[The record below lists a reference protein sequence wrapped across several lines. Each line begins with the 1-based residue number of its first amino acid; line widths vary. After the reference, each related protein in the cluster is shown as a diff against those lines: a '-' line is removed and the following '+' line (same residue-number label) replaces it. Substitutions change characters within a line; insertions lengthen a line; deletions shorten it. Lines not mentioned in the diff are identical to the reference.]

1 MVNRTGIVV
10 SLGPPPRGAVRPA
23 IVAIRAGGI
32 DPDPSLESLR
42 LATSAAG
49 APYLRHE
56 VTRMDIRL
64 SRRSL
69 IAGLGLSTPA
79 AFGMAPASA
88 QAPAPAAAAAP
99 PRHQQPLYPSTA
111 PDLARTIVG
120 LSHFNLAEVRR
131 LVEAQPS
138 LARAGWDW
146 GFGDWETPLG
156 AASHIGRREIAE
168 LLIAHGAEPT
178 IFSAAM
184 LGQLDVVKALVAARP
199 GAQRARGPHAI
210 TLAAH
215 ARVGGKD
222 AEPVLAHLTSL
233 GDADTRPP
241 TQPLANEDRAL
252 IVGQYAFGPAAADRF
267 TVDVREDQVGI
278 ERPGGTRRLLNH
290 TGDLVFFP
298 AGVPSVKIA
307 FKRDAG
313 RATQLTIA
321 DPDVYVTA
329 ARV

>member
-1 MVNRTGIVV
+1 
-10 SLGPPPRGAVRPA
+10 
-23 IVAIRAGGI
+23 VARA
-32 DPDPSLESLR
+32 
-42 LATSAAG
+42 
-49 APYLRHE
+49 APYLLHE
-56 VTRMDIRL
+56 VTSMQPTL

-69 IAGLGLSTPA
+69 LAGVGLGTSAALGLPGPA
-79 AFGMAPASA
+79 RA
-88 QAPAPAAAAAP
+88 QAPAASVPAL
-99 PRHQQPLYPSTA
+99 PRPQQPLFPSTA

-222 AEPVLAHLTSL
+222 AEPVLAYLTSL
-233 GDADTRPP
+233 GDADVRPA

-252 IVGQYAFGPAAADRF
+252 VVGQYAFGPTAADRF
-267 TVDVREDQVGI
+267 TVDVRDDQLGI
-278 ERPGGTRRLLNH
+278 ERPGGTRRVLNH

-307 FKRDAG
+307 FKKDGG
-313 RATQLTIA
+313 RVTQLTIA
-321 DPDVYVTA
+321 DPDVYLTA
-329 ARV
+329 PRV